1 MGTFYFYQSSD
12 GQPIFLHAL
21 NVQML
26 VHEYGSLEH
35 CPKFIKGKIIEKDNT
50 SMTEDLRNR
59 LRYLRHLPLTSIF
72 EVCEIQVKAPEL
84 SQGTLTEF
92 ASQLEQRRRKRN
104 RRARE
109 ERRREKW
116 IEVEENKRMGK
127 YPDMK
132 VRVESA
138 FHFLQVGSSNDTT
151 DNDTFS
157 FAKMLKSGVAK
168 PSTYVPRSQT
178 FPSLTPKKNEDSE
191 PEPED
196 YVPPPPK
203 ASLGDALAAAF
214 AQATT
219 ISAQPDL
226 PDQNQS
232 GGSKKKKKKMKG
244 QKISLTGPARPLL
257 RDYH

>member
-1 MGTFYFYQSSD
+1 
-12 GQPIFLHAL
+12 
-21 NVQML
+21 
-26 VHEYGSLEH
+26 
-35 CPKFIKGKIIEKDNT
+35 
-50 SMTEDLRNR
+50 
-59 LRYLRHLPLTSIF
+59 
-72 EVCEIQVKAPEL
+72 
-84 SQGTLTEF
+84 
-92 ASQLEQRRRKRN
+92 
-104 RRARE
+104 
-109 ERRREKW
+109 
-116 IEVEENKRMGK
+116 MGK

-138 FHFLQVGSSNDTT
+138 FHFPQVGQDPQDPGLQLGSSNDTT